1 LRFFNWIIA
10 RIKGKTYF
18 AETIIVLNSMSF
30 RSLPFVKPAYQIL
43 IAFIL
48 FGSIA
53 AIAQPKILY
62 TYQDLSKTAYSRQK
76 DSLKK
81 NWVCPAIFEQKPTQK
96 KYKELWDSRTNYL
109 IASIDNNNYVRELDV
124 FNYVNSILSD
134 IVKSN
139 PKSISTTPLLFI
151 DRSSAVNA
159 YAIGGNIIAVNLG
172 LINFAQ
178 SREEVALVIA
188 HELSHNILQHPD
200 NAMKEEAEWFTS
212 DEYKNS
218 LNAVLDSRYERL
230 TRLKKLFQGY
240 KIDRSK
246 HHRYHESDA
255 DSLAIILLK
264 NSHIGFDAR
273 FFLRLDSAD
282 MQFKQSL
289 KKPVKEYFTNY
300 NLAFEDWWTQK
311 RTKGLSTKSYNF
323 KDTASIQDSLKT
335 HPDCSV
341 RYAATL
347 SRSDGSFRL
356 TPVPPSIKEK
366 ASRIIIWNLFDNL
379 DLTACLYEILLQK
392 DRGITDEWYDF
403 MMHNVMAGLYYSDKQ
418 LNRFHAVGIVPKETV
433 SKDYYELQNM
443 LEQIPKDKLELY
455 YKAFLNQLFWKNLS
469 SDANGLK
476 ALMSALNL
484 TTESSDSERSK
495 AAKNF
500 ISSYSTSMYCEFADH
515 FTLK

>member
-1 LRFFNWIIA
+1 ML
-10 RIKGKTYF
+10 
-18 AETIIVLNSMSF
+18 F
-30 RSLPFVKPAYQIL
+30 RSASFVKPTNQIL

-48 FGSIA
+48 FGFVQA
-53 AIAQPKILY
+53 KAQSKILY
-62 TYQDLSKTAYSRQK
+62 TYQDLSKTAYSKQK

-81 NWVCPAIFEQKPTQK
+81 NWLCPVIFDQKPTQK
-96 KYKELWDSRTNYL
+96 KFKELWDARTNYL
-109 IASIDNNNYVRELDV
+109 ISSIDNNNYVREQDV
-124 FNYVNSILSD
+124 YNYVNSILSE

-139 PKSISTTPLLFI
+139 RKLISTTPLLLI

-172 LINFAQ
+172 LLTFAQ
-178 SREEVALVIA
+178 SRQEVALVIA
-188 HELSHNILQHPD
+188 HELSHNILLHPD
-200 NAMKEEAEWFTS
+200 NSMREEAEWFTS

-230 TRLKKLFQGY
+230 TRLKKLFEGY

-255 DSLAIILLK
+255 DSLAITLLK
-264 NSHIGFDAR
+264 NSQIGFDAR

-282 MQFKQSL
+282 MQYKQAL
-289 KKPVKEYFTNY
+289 KKPVKDYFTNY

-323 KDTASIQDSLKT
+323 KDTTSIQDSLKT
-335 HPDCSV
+335 HPDCAV

-347 SRSDGSFRL
+347 NRSDVSVQL
-356 TPVPPSIKEK
+356 TPVPSSIKEK
-366 ASRIIIWNLFDNL
+366 AYRIIIWNMFDNL
-379 DLTACLYEILLQK
+379 NLTACLYQILLQK
-392 DRGITDEWYDF
+392 DTGVTDEWYDF

-418 LNRFHAVGIVPKETV
+418 LNRFHAIGIVSKEAV

-443 LEQIPKDKLELY
+443 LEQIPKDKLEQY
-455 YKAFLNQLFWKNLS
+455 YKAFLDKGFWKNLS
-469 SDANGLK
+469 SDANALK
-476 ALMSALNL
+476 GLMSSFNL
-484 TTESSDSERSK
+484 TTEDSDSDRSR

-515 FTLK
+515 FTQK

>member
-1 LRFFNWIIA
+1 ML
-10 RIKGKTYF
+10 
-18 AETIIVLNSMSF
+18 F
-30 RSLPFVKPAYQIL
+30 RSLSFVKPGNQVL
-43 IAFIL
+43 TAFIL
-48 FGSIA
+48 FGSLQA
-53 AIAQPKILY
+53 KAQPKTLY

-81 NWVCPAIFEQKPTQK
+81 TWICPVIFDQKPTQK
-96 KYKELWDSRTNYL
+96 KYKELWDSRINYL
-109 IASIDNNNYVRELDV
+109 SSAIDNNNYVREQDV
-124 FNYVNSILSD
+124 YNYVNSILSD
-134 IVKSN
+134 LVKAN
-139 PKSISTTPLLFI
+139 RKAITTSPLLLI

-172 LINFAQ
+172 LLTFAE
-178 SREEVALVIA
+178 SREEIALVIA
-188 HELSHNILQHPD
+188 HELSHNILHHPD

-218 LNAVLDSRYERL
+218 LNAVLDSKYERL

-264 NSHIGFDAR
+264 NSQIGFDAR

-282 MQFKQSL
+282 IQYKQGL
-289 KKPVKEYFTNY
+289 KKPVKDYFTNY
-300 NLAFEDWWTQK
+300 NLAFEDWWVQK

-335 HPDCSV
+335 HPDCAV

-347 SRSDGSFRL
+347 NRSDGSIHL
-356 TPVPPSIKEK
+356 TSIPSSIKEK
-366 ASRIIIWNLFDNL
+366 ATRIIIWNLFDNL
-379 DLTACLYEILLQK
+379 NLTACLYQVLLQK
-392 DRGITDEWYDF
+392 DNGATDEWYDF
-403 MMHNVMAGLYYSDKQ
+403 MMHNVMAGLYFSDKQ
-418 LNRFHAVGIVPKETV
+418 LNRFHAIGIVPKEAI

-443 LEQIPKDKLELY
+443 LEQMPKDKLEQY
-455 YKAFLNQLFWKNLS
+455 YKAFLDKGFWKNLS
-469 SDANGLK
+469 SDANALK
-476 ALMSALNL
+476 ALMSSFNL
-484 TTESSDSERSK
+484 TAENSDSDRSK

-515 FTLK
+515 FALK